1 MQRIIVAITGASG
14 SVYAVRLLKILLEQP
29 REVHLIVSEWGERV
43 TEHELGYDV
52 NRLEEFVVGQKAK
65 LIRHD
70 NDDLFA
76 APASGSFEHDGMVI
90 VPCSM
95 RTLGSVASGIAA
107 SLIERAAD
115 VCLKERRPLIL
126 VPRETPLSAIHIQ
139 NMLRVTEAGAIVL
152 PPSPAFYT
160 QPQSVDDLIDFIV
173 SRILNQLGIEHNLT
187 GEWNGK

>member
-1 MQRIIVAITGASG
+1 MQRIVVAITGASG
-14 SVYAVRLLKILLEQP
+14 AIYAMRLLKVLLEQP
-29 REVHLIVSEWGERV
+29 REVHLIISEWGQKV
-43 TEHELGYDV
+43 MAHELGYEG
-52 NRLEEFVVGQKAK
+52 NRLEEFAASQPAK

-70 NDDLFA
+70 NGDLFSL
-76 APASGSFEHDGMVI
+76 PASGSFKHDGMVI

-95 RTLGSVASGIAA
+95 RTLGAVASGIPA

-187 GEWNGK
+187 GEWSGK